1 MLTRPSYFKLLVAAL
16 FLIGLSLC
24 VFGFCGSGLLTEN
37 SPGVVSEAKH
47 RRHPESEGR
56 IAQARGQGTASEVLT
71 RAFRFLRGRRESMPR
86 ELGSQVAQKLGI
98 RPRALNLA
106 TAQFIWAKGQ
116 GLWLVGGGRGGICLV
131 QASGG
136 GVACD
141 LVARVAHRGLA
152 LGVFD
157 APSKANA
164 RPHNF
169 QLLGIA
175 PDWARS
181 VRLSVAGSPRSTP
194 VRHDVYLFR
203 ANAPISVKKLEG

>member
-1 MLTRPSYFKLLVAAL
+1 MFTRPSHFQLLVAAL

-24 VFGFCGSGLLTEN
+24 VFGFYGSGLLTKN

-47 RRHPESEGR
+47 RRHPESEGK
-56 IAQARGQGTASEVLT
+56 IAQARGQEMASEVLA
-71 RAFRFLRGRRESMPR
+71 RAFRFLRGRPESMPR
-86 ELGSQVAQKLGI
+86 ELGSQVAQQLGI
-98 RPRALNLA
+98 RPRTLNLA
-106 TAQFIWAKGQ
+106 AAQFIWAEGQ
-116 GLWLVGGGRGGICLV
+116 RLWLVGGGGGICLV

-136 GVACD
+136 AVACD
-141 LVARVAHRGLA
+141 LAARVAHRGLA

-175 PDWARS
+175 PDWARF
-181 VRLSVAGSPRSTP
+181 VRLSVAGVPRSTP
-194 VRHDVYLFR
+194 VRHGVYLFR